1 MQAPESLN
9 HVQVPVEAHNTGPDS
24 RKPDS
29 QYRARSLIL
38 VSHALESGVQLGG
51 EWGLKHASS
60 RAATQLLPVL
70 RSESMQNLVTL
81 GCTVLSTCR
90 VSPDSAC
97 AQREKF

>member
-1 MQAPESLN
+1 MCRFRWNDTIQATTAESQT
-9 HVQVPVEAHNTGPDS
+9 VITIEQD
-24 RKPDS
+24 
-29 QYRARSLIL
+29 LIH
-38 VSHALESGVQLGG
+38 VSHALQSGVQLGAKS
-51 EWGLKHASS
+51 GLKHASS

-97 AQREKF
+97 AQRERS